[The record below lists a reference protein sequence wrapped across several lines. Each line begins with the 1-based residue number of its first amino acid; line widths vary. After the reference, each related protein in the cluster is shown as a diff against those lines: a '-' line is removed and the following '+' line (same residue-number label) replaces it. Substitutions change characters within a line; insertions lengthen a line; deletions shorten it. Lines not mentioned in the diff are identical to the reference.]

1 MWFTLHTPTYAYKGK
16 QRLVRE
22 LPKKWR
28 RTEVSVP
35 YSGSGSAIGWHNNTL
50 KIDLMFVYADAISI
64 RILHVRALL
73 AAPRP
78 SHRKARVMEVPSILQ
93 GHSLKRLLQGAA
105 AGAVA
110 TMIVGF
116 NWGG

>member
-73 AAPRP
+73 AARG
-78 SHRKARVMEVPSILQ
+78 HLIEKRKSWKCE
-93 GHSLKRLLQGAA
+93 SLCRN
-105 AGAVA
+105 AG
-110 TMIVGF
+110 
-116 NWGG
+116 

>member
-1 MWFTLHTPTYAYKGK
+1 M
-16 QRLVRE
+16 
-22 LPKKWR
+22 PKKRR

-50 KIDLMFVYADAISI
+50 KIDLMFVYAAAISI

-73 AAPRP
+73 AARGPLIERRE
-78 SHRKARVMEVPSILQ
+78 SWKFRQSC
-93 GHSLKRLLQGAA
+93 SLKRLLQGAA

-110 TMIVGF
+110 TMIVGS
-116 NWGG
+116 NWGGRTLGYSIPPSLR

>member
-1 MWFTLHTPTYAYKGK
+1 LWFTLHTPTYAYKGK

-64 RILHVRALL
+64 RVLRVSALL
-73 AAPRP
+73 AARGPLIEKRK
-78 SHRKARVMEVPSILQ
+78 SWKCESLCRKA
-93 GHSLKRLLQGAA
+93 G
-105 AGAVA
+105 
-110 TMIVGF
+110 
-116 NWGG
+116 